1 MRNSR
6 HINVLTGKRRRG
18 RGERTMKNG
27 KPKRPQGNFLLDPD
41 IIEAIRVEAFRAR
54 IPMSELV
61 RGALVEWFKRH
72 GETREA
78 RKVAPR

>member
-1 MRNSR
+1 MS
-6 HINVLTGKRRRG
+6 
-18 RGERTMKNG
+18 ERKMKNEIQ
-27 KPKRPQGNFLLDPD
+27 KRPQGNFLLDNELL
-41 IIEAIRVEAFRAR
+41 EAIRVEAFRAR